1 MNNKSILCNLF
12 NDKILE
18 LMSSLIAAFPNIE
31 DFKLIRK
38 GTILVATLDEKSP
51 YKIFRDYV
59 SVKYKEQII
68 NKDDTYFLNTV
79 NYDIHIQEDFQNK
92 DYWNNFIEQLKKIW
106 VTLDTENKDNIWK
119 YFQIMLA
126 LCNKIDSCG

>member
-1 MNNKSILCNLF
+1 MTNKEIICNLF
-12 NDKILE
+12 NDKIIE
-18 LMSSLIAAFPNIE
+18 LMSSLISAFPDIE

-38 GTILVATLDEKSP
+38 GTILVATLDYKNP

-59 SVKYKEQII
+59 NIKYKEQIL
-68 NKDDTYFLNTV
+68 NKDETFFLNTV
-79 NYDIHIQEDFQNK
+79 NYDVHIQEDYQNK

-106 VTLDTENKDNIWK
+106 VTLNSENKDNIWK
-119 YFQIMLA
+119 YFQILVA